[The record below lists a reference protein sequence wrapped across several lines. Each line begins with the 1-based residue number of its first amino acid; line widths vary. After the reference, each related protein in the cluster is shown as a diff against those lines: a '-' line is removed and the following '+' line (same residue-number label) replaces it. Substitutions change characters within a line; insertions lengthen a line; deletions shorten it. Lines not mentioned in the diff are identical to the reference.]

1 MKIIKEKDSN
11 PSVAVTFRL
20 PKDLI
25 KKINDLA
32 NKHDISKQKLVASI
46 LDQAIGDKNFE
57 LKIKE

>member
-20 PKDLI
+20 PKELI
-25 KKINDLA
+25 KKISDLA
-32 NKHDISKQKLVASI
+32 NKHDISKQKLVAAI

-57 LKIKE
+57 LKVKE

>member
-11 PSVAVTFRL
+11 PAIAVTFRL

-25 KKINDLA
+25 KKIDDLA
-32 NKHDISKQKLVASI
+32 KKHQISKQKLVAAI

>member
-32 NKHDISKQKLVASI
+32 
-46 LDQAIGDKNFE
+46 
-57 LKIKE
+57 LKKS

>member
-25 KKINDLA
+25 KKISDLA
-32 NKHDISKQKLVASI
+32 NKHDISKQKLVAAI
-46 LDQAIGDKNFE
+46 LDQAIDDKNFE
-57 LKIKE
+57 LKVKE

>member
-1 MKIIKEKDSN
+1 MKIIKEKDNN

-32 NKHDISKQKLVASI
+32 NKHDISKQKLVAAI

-57 LKIKE
+57 LKVKE

>member
-32 NKHDISKQKLVASI
+32 NKHDISKQKLVAAI

-57 LKIKE
+57 LKVKE

>member
-32 NKHDISKQKLVASI
+32 NKHDISKQKLVAAI
-46 LDQAIGDKNFE
+46 LDQAIGDKSFE
-57 LKIKE
+57 LKVKE